1 MCIIPTY
8 LDKADK
14 AITVTGKI
22 TENKC
27 FVLTDGYPWYLEQY
41 KKFKSSGGE
50 RDLLIGALI
59 FISYAELIFIVFL
72 CKIT

>member
-14 AITVTGKI
+14 AIAVTGKI

-27 FVLTDGYPWYLEQY
+27 FVLTAGYPRYLEQY
-41 KKFKSSGGE
+41 KRFKSSGGE
-50 RDLLIGALI
+50 RDLLTGALI
-59 FISYAELIFIVFL
+59 FISYAALSKLLALFPYL
-72 CKIT
+72 